1 MWLSYNTIVYK
12 HVPTKFLRRKE
23 MRNQGKNKY
32 ATKLLSLF
40 HIKHPAAAYA
50 MKGGQLI
57 AFGPKHII
65 RLPKS
70 YSLLSV

>member
-40 HIKHPAAAYA
+40 HIKHPAAAHA
-50 MKGGQLI
+50 MKGG
-57 AFGPKHII
+57 
-65 RLPKS
+65 
-70 YSLLSV
+70 